1 MKKLVVSLNLIAV
14 LVLLPGSTSAPCHA
28 AHQQEPE
35 GSWTGGFFL
44 DGKWEAVLVRL
55 NSENGK
61 LGGSADMI
69 SPFYGESETVMNQR
83 LDNLKRTAEGL
94 HFEILVGARRAVF
107 DGQQIGDT
115 ISGNYVYD
123 NSKGTF
129 GLTRRAR
136 VPLERLQKYFGAYR
150 VSDDRVI
157 SILRSWTFGGTLW
170 YVDYKTG
177 RVGTLW
183 PSSETE
189 FFAGDGYGVSFPI
202 TVRISFKLD
211 SNKNV
216 EGLIWRT
223 KNEPNLAA
231 GRIEFKEE
239 RITFANGDI
248 KLGGTLISPPAQQPH
263 AVVIVT
269 PGDYGTS
276 RDQLRIWAHNYVS
289 RGIAAF
295 IFDSRGAGESGGNV
309 GGNSWND
316 LVNDVLSAVQA
327 LKTRDDVNSKQI
339 VLFGFSNSG
348 FIISLAASRS
358 NDVSFLNLQSPAL
371 VPPWTQE
378 RFRAETQLRVDE
390 FPESEVKRGADFMHL
405 KWEVARTGEGWE
417 KIEKILQN
425 SRGERWLAYTNPPRS
440 IERLKQVY
448 QATMAYDPV
457 PAYEG
462 IHIPVFAYW
471 GGKDTYVPVAESMSA
486 FKRAMAKAGNDRYVI
501 KIYPRASHGMIESE
515 TGGPSTGGTGN
526 KYPPDFWRM
535 QGDWLRDRI
544 RARRR

>member
-1 MKKLVVSLNLIAV
+1 MTKLVVSINLITV
-14 LVLLPGSTSAPCHA
+14 FVLLLISASAPCHA
-28 AHQQEPE
+28 AQQQGPE

-44 DGKWEAVLVRL
+44 AEKWEAVLVRL

-61 LGGSADMI
+61 LGGTADMI

-83 LDNLKRTAEGL
+83 LDNLKWTSEGL

-136 VPLERLQKYFGAYR
+136 IPLESLQKYYGAYR

-216 EGLIWRT
+216 EGLIWQRE
-223 KNEPNLAA
+223 NEPNLAA
-231 GRIEFKEE
+231 RRVEFKEE
-239 RITFANGDI
+239 RITFTNGDI
-248 KLGGTLISPPAQQPH
+248 KFGGTLLSPPAQQPH
-263 AVVIVT
+263 AVAIVT

-295 IFDSRGAGESGGNV
+295 IFDSRGAGESGGNI

-316 LVNDVLSAVQA
+316 LANDVLSAVKA
-327 LKTRDDVNSKQI
+327 LKTRDDVDPKQI
-339 VLFGFSNSG
+339 GLFGFSNSA

-358 NDVSFLNLQSPAL
+358 NDVSFLILQSPAL
-371 VPPWTQE
+371 VPPWKQE
-378 RFRAETQLRVDE
+378 SFRAETQLRVDE
-390 FPESEVKRGADFMHL
+390 FPESEVKRGADFMRL
-405 KWEVARTGEGWE
+405 KWEAARTGEGWE
-417 KIEKILQN
+417 KIEKILEN
-425 SRGERWLAYTNPPRS
+425 SRNERWLAYTNPPRS

-448 QATMAYDPV
+448 QATMTYDPT

-471 GGKDTYVPVAESMSA
+471 GGKDTYVPVPESISA
-486 FKRAMAKAGNDRYVI
+486 FKRAMAKAGNDQYVI

-515 TGGPSTGGTGN
+515 TGGPSTGGTG
-526 KYPPDFWRM
+526 KTYPPDFWRM
-535 QGDWLRDRI
+535 QGDWLLNLI